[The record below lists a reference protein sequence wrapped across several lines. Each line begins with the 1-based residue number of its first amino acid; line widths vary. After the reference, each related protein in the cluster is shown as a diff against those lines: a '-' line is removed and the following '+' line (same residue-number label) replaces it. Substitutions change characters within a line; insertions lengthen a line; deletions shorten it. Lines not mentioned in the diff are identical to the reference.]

1 MAKEWFEDFNFRES
15 TYNIIMLADNIINEY
30 LAQGYKL
37 TLRQLYYQFVAR
49 DLIENSQRSY
59 KRLGKIV
66 SNGRMAGLLDW
77 DAIEDRTR
85 DLKKNSHWSS
95 PSSIISASARG
106 FRIDK
111 WARQPNRIEVW
122 IEKEALIGVIERV
135 CKANDVAY
143 FACKGYVSQSEMYDA
158 GKRFAQYA
166 YAGQEIHVLHLGDHD
181 PSGIDMTRDIQDR
194 ATTFAERFVDLDRL
208 ALNFDQIFTY
218 NPPPN
223 PAKVTDSRYDQY
235 VTEYGYESWEL
246 DALDPATLSEVIEIA
261 ILDLRDDD
269 LWEVDLEKE
278 AEMRQHL
285 AKAANNWDQVT
296 GYLDGFED

>member
-1 MAKEWFEDFNFRES
+1 MKEWFEDFNFRES
-15 TYNIIMLADNIINEY
+15 TLQIISKADDIIEEY
-30 LAQGYKL
+30 LAQGYQL

-85 DLKKNSHWSS
+85 KLKKNSHWSS
-95 PSSIISASARG
+95 PGSIIRASARG
-106 FRIDK
+106 FQIDK
-111 WARQPNRIEVW
+111 WARQPNRVEVW
-122 IEKEALIGVIERV
+122 IEKEALIGVIEPV

-158 GKRFAQYA
+158 GKRFANYA
-166 YAGQEIHVLHLGDHD
+166 YGDQEIYVLHLGDHD
-181 PSGIDMTRDIQDR
+181 PSGMDMTRDIEDR
-194 ATTFAERFVDLDRL
+194 ARTFAEKFVAVDRL
-208 ALNFDQIFTY
+208 ALNFDQIEVF

-223 PAKVTDSRYDQY
+223 PAKVTDSRFEGYMMQY
-235 VTEYGYESWEL
+235 GRESWEL

-261 ILDLRDDD
+261 IIELRDEIIWEED
-269 LWEVDLEKE
+269 LKE
-278 AEMRQHL
+278 ETEMRDHL